1 MGMGL
6 LAAGALSGLGQA
18 GSNIGQQ
25 MVKSAL
31 DEQERDYIMRRQQEF
46 QIAQEERTD
55 ARVEQK
61 RKDMMADIATERDS
75 IVGNKTSPL
84 YDEATQKIGML
95 SHLTDEEK
103 TAALDAVS
111 QNKTAE
117 QGKLRGDLRTTIEA
131 GINTG
136 HISPEKAAGLLKS
149 DAGNEVKLA
158 IAEGRINQLQD
169 YLTFKRDKLEADDS
183 TKRRGQDMRA
193 ETAASGQ
200 ASKSEQA
207 DKNRSAYGQTGNKEW
222 QSTIKAYDN
231 EFESKN
237 AMGEKEFDAV
247 GKSAFARMLE
257 INRERGAKP
266 GEAASGALAAI
277 RALRKQASSPDGT
290 IDHDKYEA
298 LVGAMF
304 KRMK

>member
-1 MGMGL
+1 MGL
-6 LAAGALSGLGQA
+6 LAAGAMAGLGQA
-18 GSNIGQQ
+18 GGQ
-25 MVKSAL
+25 AANTL
-31 DEQERDYIMRRQQEF
+31 LRAELERDEREWILNRQQELK
-46 QIAQEERTD
+46 IAEENRIEAKD
-55 ARVEQK
+55 AAK
-61 RKDMMADIATERDS
+61 RQAFSTELDALRGGKIKPDMDNLSQARKTYETAEMDDADRQRGLLAVTEAEDRIKSSRPKLSSGEIAD
-75 IVGNKTSPL
+75 
-84 YDEATQKIGML
+84 
-95 SHLTDEEK
+95 
-103 TAALDAVS
+103 AALKSGVI
-111 QNKTAE
+111 N
-117 QGKLRGDLRTTIEA
+117 GKDY
-131 GINTG
+131 TG
-136 HISPEKAAGLLKS
+136 MLKS
-149 DAGNEVKLA
+149 DGANEVKLA
-158 IAEGRINQLQD
+158 IAEGRIQQLQD
-169 YLTFKRDKLEADDS
+169 YLQFKRDKLATDDE